1 MDLNTSMTALDHCYR
16 PFLSHLHGI
25 ELIEKEQLL
34 NTSDLN
40 LLSKNVK
47 VNVNVTII

>member
-1 MDLNTSMTALDHCYR
+1 MDLNTPMTALDHCYR

-40 LLSKNVK
+40 LLSSNVK